1 LFCYK
6 LHNEFVFYQD
16 NMPWDINRIPE
27 CHDLPRPVE
36 VYGRQAHAH
45 VIGGVDRNGTG
56 LLWWAFSFESVSIV
70 MFIV

>member
-1 LFCYK
+1 MK
-6 LHNEFVFYQD
+6 LYFIKINYFFKV
-16 NMPWDINRIPE
+16 PWDINSIPE

-45 VIGGVDRNGTG
+45 VIGGLDRNGTG
-56 LLWWAFSFESVSIV
+56 LLWWAFAFESVSII

>member
-1 LFCYK
+1 
-6 LHNEFVFYQD
+6 
-16 NMPWDINRIPE
+16 MPWDINRIPE